1 MSTPL
6 SVLGNGVAVDYTTN
20 PADPILKIPYSAIAA
35 AINWTTAP
43 TAQTEKLDPWAQGF
57 LQKLADFATNN
68 PTNETNNI
76 VVNQPTNNA
85 PGTRNGVQ
93 NRKNS
98 RYIAT
103 VWSTST
109 TNPVLDGDEL

>member
-6 SVLGNGVAVDYTTN
+6 SVLGNGVNVDYTN
-20 PADPILKIPYSAIAA
+20 PSDPVLKIPYSAIAGV
-35 AINWTTAP
+35 ISWTTTP
-43 TAQTEKLDPWAQGF
+43 TAQNEKLDPWMTGV
-57 LQKLADFATNN
+57 LQKLANYATDN

-76 VVNQPTNNA
+76 VVSQPTNNT
-85 PGTRNGVQ
+85 PGTRNNIQ

-98 RYIAT
+98 RYITT

>member
-6 SVLGNGVAVDYTTN
+6 NVLGNDVSVDYTTDANN
-20 PADPILKIPYSAIAA
+20 PVLRIPYSAIAPG
-35 AINWTTAP
+35 IGWTTAP
-43 TAQTEKLDPWAQGF
+43 TAQTEKLDPWVVGI
-57 LQKLADFATNN
+57 LQKLADYATNN
-68 PTNETNNI
+68 PTNETNN
-76 VVNQPTNNA
+76 VVVSQPSNLT
-85 PGTRNGVQ
+85 PGTRNNVQ

-109 TNPVLDGDEL
+109 TNPVIDGDEL

>member
-6 SVLGNGVAVDYTTN
+6 SVLGNGVNVDYTTDPDN
-20 PADPILKIPYSAIAA
+20 PVLKIPYSAIAA
-35 AINWTTAP
+35 AINWTTVP
-43 TAQTEKLDPWAQGF
+43 TAQSEKLDPWIVGV
-57 LQKLADFATNN
+57 LQKLADYYTNN
-68 PTNETNNI
+68 PTNEANNL
-76 VVNQPTNNA
+76 VVSQPTNNT
-85 PGTRNGVQ
+85 PGTRNGIQ

-103 VWSTST
+103 IWSTST